1 MKVTLNQIEIEKAI
15 KDYMHSTFALKDG
28 LTMNCE
34 FTSTRGPMGI
44 LVEIDINAIADVA
57 EPEPEKEH
65 EPERIER
72 EAFPV
77 HDSMCCSEGHCTM
90 SPVSDEKEKEVEED
104 PAAPCVPVTSL
115 FGEATGI
122 QN

>member
-15 KDYMHSTFALKDG
+15 KDYMHSTFALKEG
-28 LTMNCE
+28 LTMKCE

-65 EPERIER
+65 ESDHIEK
-72 EAFPV
+72 EAVPV
-77 HDSMCCSEGHCTM
+77 HDSMCCSDGHCSM
-90 SPVSDEKEKEVEED
+90 PSRNNEVEKEEED
-104 PAAPCVPVTSL
+104 DAAAPCVPVTSL
-115 FGEATGI
+115 FTDATGMH
-122 QN
+122 

>member
-1 MKVTLNQIEIEKAI
+1 MKVTLNQFEIEKAI

-28 LTMNCE
+28 LTMKCE

-65 EPERIER
+65 ERIEK
-72 EAFPV
+72 EAIPV
-77 HDSMCCSEGHCTM
+77 HDSMCCSDGHCSM
-90 SPVSDEKEKEVEED
+90 SSKDDEVEKEEED
-104 PAAPCVPVTSL
+104 GPAVPCVPVTSL
-115 FGEATGI
+115 FNDATGI
-122 QN
+122 PN